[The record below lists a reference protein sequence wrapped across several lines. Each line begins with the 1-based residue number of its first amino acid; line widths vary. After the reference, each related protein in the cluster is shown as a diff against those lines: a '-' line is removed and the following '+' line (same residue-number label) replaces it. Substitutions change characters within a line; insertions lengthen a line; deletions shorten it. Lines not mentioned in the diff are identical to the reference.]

1 MKPQSM
7 IVFATKTKYIH
18 PPGMFLSGNRIVP
31 WLPMLSSVLKI
42 FSISSK
48 NNPTYDYASISGDW
62 LNCPGIL
69 FSLRNIQIELK
80 IEANSKILKKWTN
93 FEIWDYS
100 LSINCF
106 IWDGGGNRALQNNL
120 SISVCWNDSNCKL
133 QLKNF
138 FCQTT
143 YCSSLLQWT
152 SVEYVLVLKNNRWI
166 NVLFLLALG

>member
-1 MKPQSM
+1 MTTLWLIQRILPSDNCEVFLMIKNMKPQSM

-42 FSISSK
+42 FSLSSK

-80 IEANSKILKKWTN
+80 IGANSK
-93 FEIWDYS
+93 
-100 LSINCF
+100 
-106 IWDGGGNRALQNNL
+106 
-120 SISVCWNDSNCKL
+120 
-133 QLKNF
+133 
-138 FCQTT
+138 
-143 YCSSLLQWT
+143 
-152 SVEYVLVLKNNRWI
+152 VLKNGPISKSWKTVWWLI
-166 NVLFLLALG
+166 ALLGWGRKRGPPK